1 MAKKKPEAIDNVYVE
16 KPVTISVCCK
26 SCGSA
31 YSLSYMEDDVTGNP
45 VKCPFCGDYS
55 EEEELDL
62 DTKTSWEDEWEDRP
76 QKIDFD
82 ELVEDV
88 ESE

>member
-1 MAKKKPEAIDNVYVE
+1 M
-16 KPVTISVCCK
+16 
-26 SCGSA
+26 
-31 YSLSYMEDDVTGNP
+31 
-45 VKCPFCGDYS
+45 KCPFCGDYS